1 MEGMKEMEETI
12 MPREL
17 TDEQKKKYQ
26 ATKERWKA
34 KHTLIFSIRLQYTT
48 DADIIEKLEE
58 AESRQGEVKRLIRL
72 GLEYERILNEQKTE

>member
-17 TDEQKKKYQ
+17 TDEQKKKDQ

-48 DADIIEKLEE
+48 DADIIEKLEA
-58 AESRQGEVKRLIRL
+58 AESRQGEVKRLMRL